1 VLAARIE
8 RNKEASNC
16 KSAKL
21 SFRSSSRESGAKR
34 EETEIATIVA
44 TYLVHGV
51 SVQSGLKLAHVT
63 TQHPRTHQFGWMLIG
78 KNLFLFIFIGFL
90 YLSYLPWLA

>member
-1 VLAARIE
+1 MIDRVRVCSVRVSVLAARTE
-8 RNKEASNC
+8 RNKQASNR

-21 SFRSSSRESGAKR
+21 SFRGSSRESGAKR

-51 SVQSGLKLAHVT
+51 SAQSGLYNWPT
-63 TQHPRTHQFGWMLIG
+63 
-78 KNLFLFIFIGFL
+78 
-90 YLSYLPWLA
+90 